1 MSLYFNLA
9 QALLF
14 FVVQTIKRYENEI
27 QCSF

>member
-1 MSLYFNLA
+1 MSLCFDLA

-14 FVVQTIKRYENEI
+14 FVAQTIKRYDNEI